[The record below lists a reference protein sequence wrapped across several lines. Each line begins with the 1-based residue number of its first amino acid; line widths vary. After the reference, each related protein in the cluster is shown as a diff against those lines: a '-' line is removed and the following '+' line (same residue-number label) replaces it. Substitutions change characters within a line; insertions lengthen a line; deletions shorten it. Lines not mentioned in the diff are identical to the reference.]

1 MKGKKD
7 IGKAVLAVF
16 FLAMIYIIGIK
27 SDPYMTFA
35 DTITMIGKN
44 LKGDLDTDDV
54 TVNEVKEN
62 YADDMWLKSQ
72 LINLNGVV
80 ASSLNMKGYYS
91 SQGIYVTDERYIVSS
106 YPETTTDYEYE
117 QLVDFKEYLDE
128 KEINLLY
135 VSAPAKYLDDE
146 FVKDEFGIQS
156 YSNQNTDLFL
166 QRISGAGIDYIDLRE
181 NIQKEEMNIYDMF
194 YRTDHHWTTRSGLW
208 ATRIIA
214 EAMNEKCG
222 YNIDMSIYDSDNYK
236 YTEYE
241 DSWLGEQ
248 GRKLAVSYVGLDDYE
263 LIEPMFD
270 TSFIVENASGVQEG
284 TFDIMLDKSR
294 LSADAD
300 VYNIPSWHYTYM
312 PSGIH
317 ESAIHNNNVTDGKKI
332 LVLADSYSHVVVPFL
347 SLGVSDVE
355 TLVLRSYDE
364 SLREYIEENEFD
376 TVLVIYAQFMIGA
389 HDDPASANYDMFDFR

>member
-7 IGKAVLAVF
+7 IRKAVLAVF

-44 LKGDLDTDDV
+44 LKGDLDTDGV

-166 QRISGAGIDYIDLRE
+166 QLIYGEGIDYIDLRE
-181 NIQKEEMNIYDMF
+181 NIQKEEMNI
-194 YRTDHHWTTRSGLW
+194 
-208 ATRIIA
+208 
-214 EAMNEKCG
+214 
-222 YNIDMSIYDSDNYK
+222 
-236 YTEYE
+236 
-241 DSWLGEQ
+241 
-248 GRKLAVSYVGLDDYE
+248 
-263 LIEPMFD
+263 
-270 TSFIVENASGVQEG
+270 
-284 TFDIMLDKSR
+284 
-294 LSADAD
+294 
-300 VYNIPSWHYTYM
+300 
-312 PSGIH
+312 
-317 ESAIHNNNVTDGKKI
+317 
-332 LVLADSYSHVVVPFL
+332 
-347 SLGVSDVE
+347 
-355 TLVLRSYDE
+355 
-364 SLREYIEENEFD
+364 
-376 TVLVIYAQFMIGA
+376 
-389 HDDPASANYDMFDFR
+389 